1 MRSVPALLLLAAT
14 CFAQGETE
22 YVFGFLRAAPNRAE
36 LPREKLMEIQ
46 KGHMAHLGKMARDGI
61 LMAAGPLGDSADLR
75 GILIFRDVTL
85 DQARAAALEDPAVA
99 AGRLRLDLAS
109 WTGPAAIGER
119 VAAQM
124 KADPEAKIPMT
135 LRGFVIYW
143 RTPAT
148 PANPDAEWAGHSA
161 FLRQLQASGEVLA
174 AGDLR
179 GSAEF
184 AAVVIFAADDVE
196 AALKRCREDPIVQRG
211 LVRAEGL
218 KLYIATETFTRP

>member
-1 MRSVPALLLLAAT
+1 MRSVPALLLLTAT

-22 YVFGFLRAAPNRAE
+22 YVFGFLRAAPNRAD

-75 GILIFRDVTL
+75 GILIFRCVTL

-135 LRGFVIYW
+135 LRGFVVYW
-143 RTPAT
+143 RSASTPAS
-148 PANPDAEWAGHSA
+148 PDPVWDEHRA
-161 FLRQLQASGEVLA
+161 FLRQLQASGDALA

-184 AAVVIFAADDVE
+184 TSIAIFPADDVP
-196 AALKRCREDPIVQRG
+196 AALKRCREDPLVQRG

-218 KLYIATETFTRP
+218 KLFIADETFTRP